1 MEELIALIPT
11 IGVLALFAFILR
23 NIFRA
28 DSKERSQLRKL
39 EEEFEDSE
47 T

>member
-1 MEELIALIPT
+1 MESLIAVVPT
-11 IGVLALFAFILR
+11 IGLMAVFIYILR

-28 DSKERSQLRKL
+28 DSNERMQLRKL
-39 EEEFEDSE
+39 EQEYEDSQ